1 MWNYA
6 NKKINKYIYI
16 YTHTYTSYI
25 ITASS
30 MFPVCLSG
38 FSCWV
43 GSFRWNSHTPQT
55 AHGWGCIPVDIKIG
69 SSISGPTYFN
79 QVDILSW
86 KHAEIVSWHL
96 SQVYKLMYQGALFH
110 CSPTWVQV
118 VCRIIPKSR
127 SLLMTVNQPYYV
139 YKMYLSMK
147 CMYVYMYIYI
157 YGYFWSIGWS
167 IHITNRVYIYD

>member
-6 NKKINKYIYI
+6 NKKINIYI

-157 YGYFWSIGWS
+157 W
-167 IHITNRVYIYD
+167 VLLIYRLIYTYYK